1 MARDQTLPLA
11 PPRGMEDLLPEQAW
25 AQSSL
30 LSRLGKLFARFGY
43 ERVITPAVEHAEVLE
58 RGLEVDRREVMRFVD
73 PETGEVAL
81 LRPDIT
87 PQIARIVATR
97 MVDRPP
103 PFRLAYHGTVLRR
116 QRGRARRSRQ
126 RVQVG
131 IEHIGTADRAADVE
145 VIDLAIRACRE
156 VGLEDFRVELGHVQ
170 IARALLDAIE
180 PAQRTRVE
188 DALERKDVAELE
200 RLDAGALV
208 PLASMYGDLSM
219 LDRAR
224 DELGTGPELDALR
237 AVTDALGERG
247 HGDVLSVDLGELRGH
262 AYYTGVS
269 FTILAAG
276 PGEPIGGGGRYDEL
290 LARFGRSMPATGFAL
305 DAGTLA
311 WALQHRGTPWDPP
324 RPLRI
329 VALGDARAD
338 AWREH
343 AMVASLAG
351 TLETALDFARAWRYD
366 AVLVGATLHR
376 VHDGATRALAQVD
389 LAQGSDLAQAE
400 LAATLAWARNE
411 VR

>member
-1 MARDQTLPLA
+1 MTREPSNALPLA

-25 AQSSL
+25 AQSTML
-30 LSRLGKLFARFGY
+30 ATLGRLFARWGY
-43 ERVITPAVEHAEVLE
+43 ERVITPAIEHAEVLE
-58 RGLEVDRREVMRFVD
+58 RGLEVDRRDVLRFVD

-97 MVDRPP
+97 LDRPP

-131 IEHIGTADRAADVE
+131 IEHIGVADRGADVE
-145 VIDLAIRACRE
+145 VIDLAIRACRA
-156 VGLEDFRVELGHVQ
+156 VGLEGFRVELGHVQ
-170 IARALLDAIE
+170 IARAALDAVDPE
-180 PAQRTRVE
+180 RRDEAA
-188 DALERKDVAELE
+188 DALQRKDVAELR
-200 RLDAGALV
+200 RLGADA
-208 PLASMYGDLSM
+208 LAELAMLYGDLSM
-219 LDRAR
+219 LDALSAR
-224 DELGTGPELDALR
+224 PELDELR
-237 AVTDALGERG
+237 AISDALVALG

-290 LARFGRSMPATGFAL
+290 LARFGRPMPATGFAL
-305 DAGTLA
+305 DAGYLA

-324 RPLRI
+324 RPLRLI
-329 VALGDARAD
+329 ALDAD
-338 AWREH
+338 AERARDH
-343 AMVASLAG
+343 VVVASMPGA
-351 TLETALDFARAWRYD
+351 TREAALEFARAWRYD
-366 AVLVGATLHR
+366 AVLVGGTLHR
-376 VHDGATRALAQVD
+376 ASDGASRPFD
-389 LAQGSDLAQAE
+389 PEE
-400 LAATLAWARNE
+400 LDATTEWARSE